1 MVIMAF
7 SYYVEGQKE
16 KKVLL
21 ISHLVFFYDCG
32 ALAYM
37 DANCE
42 IPQIPTVWTLCIMQ
56 NG

>member
-1 MVIMAF
+1 MAF